1 MKPSLVSRAV
11 DCVVLAAVFQRELLK
26 SSVAVARAAF
36 AREPRTA
43 SAIIAMPIRLR
54 SDFGIA
60 VLANLV
66 TLTPGTCSLHVSE
79 DRRTLFVH
87 SLDAD
92 DPDAIIA
99 DIRSTFEER
108 IRRIEG

>member
-1 MKPSLVSRAV
+1 MKPSLISRATE
-11 DCVVLAAVFQRELLK
+11 CLVLAAIFQRELLK

-43 SAIIAMPIRLR
+43 SAIIAMPLALR
-54 SDFGIA
+54 TDLGIA

-66 TLTPGTCSLHVSE
+66 TLTPGTCSLHVS
-79 DRRTLFVH
+79 DDKRTLYIH
-87 SLDAD
+87 TLDGEN
-92 DPDAIIA
+92 PDAIIA
-99 DIRSTFEER
+99 DIRQMFEDR